1 MLTVCSLK
9 FQRVTVAALS
19 EIAPYF
25 AGKHAVL
32 SDHSVLYLCMW
43 GDLLGTE
50 YAIVDDVLYLRRN
63 NKHGISYY
71 PPLLRGEAS
80 LAAGIAHLA
89 ALGEQQ
95 VRLCAVPESAVEQV
109 ERCCNVLEKGT
120 SRRWADYIYSAEDLA
135 TLKGNKYHKKR
146 NLVHQFERSYPA
158 NVYEELSPENVG
170 DVIAFMHRFMDDA
183 EMNEDKRYENRRVLD
198 VLSEYDR
205 LPVVGGL
212 VRVAGEVAAFTV
224 GEVIDE
230 TLLVHVE
237 KADRRFKGA
246 YQYINCRF
254 VKEVLKKTP
263 ISLVN
268 REDDAGDEGLRQAKL
283 SYYPVDI
290 LHKYHMIV
298 KF

>member
-1 MLTVCSLK
+1 MLTVCRLN
-9 FQRVTVAALS
+9 FQKITTAALS

-32 SDHSVLYLCMW
+32 SDHSVLYLHMW
-43 GDLLGTE
+43 GELLGAE
-50 YAIVDDVLYLRRN
+50 YAIVGGVLYLRRN

-71 PPLLRGEAS
+71 PPLLLGEAS
-80 LAAGIAHLA
+80 LADGIVHLA
-89 ALGEQQ
+89 TLGEEQ

-109 ERCCNVLEKGT
+109 EKCCNVLEKGT
-120 SRRWADYIYSAEDLA
+120 SRRWADYIYNAEDLA

-146 NLVHQFERSYPA
+146 NLVHQFERLYPT
-158 NVYEELSPENVG
+158 NVYEELSRENVG
-170 DVIAFMHRFMDDA
+170 DVIAFMHRFMADT
-183 EMNEDKRYENRRVLD
+183 EMNEDKRYENERVLEI
-198 VLSEYDR
+198 LSEYDR
-205 LPVVGGL
+205 LPIVGGL
-212 VRVAGEVAAFTV
+212 VRVEGEVAAFTV
-224 GEVIDE
+224 GELIDE

-254 VKEVLKKTP
+254 IKEVLKKSP

-283 SYYPVDI
+283 SYFPVDV